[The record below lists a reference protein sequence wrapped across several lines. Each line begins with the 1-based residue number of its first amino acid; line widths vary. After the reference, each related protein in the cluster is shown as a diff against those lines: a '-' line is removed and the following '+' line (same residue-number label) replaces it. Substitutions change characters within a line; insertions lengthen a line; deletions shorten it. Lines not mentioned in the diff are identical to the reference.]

1 MDRRVIGEVSNMKRS
16 SCTATNK
23 SNATSPKMA
32 RLLFI
37 AKVFLSLSLVSLIGI
52 MASRMGRADL
62 SNQAITV
69 VIAAVTA
76 TITNVVLFIGGRLFN
91 SQSSGR
97 AYRATND

>member
-1 MDRRVIGEVSNMKRS
+1 MDRRGVGEGSKMKRS
-16 SCTATNK
+16 SCTATKK
-23 SNATSPKMA
+23 SNANFPKMA
-32 RLLFI
+32 RVLFI

-76 TITNVVLFIGGRLFN
+76 TITNLVLFIGGRLFN
-91 SQSSGR
+91 SQSDRKSTR
-97 AYRATND
+97 